1 MDLQLKGKN
10 AVVTGSSA
18 GIGWAIAL
26 ELALE
31 GANVVINGRDEAR
44 LKQAAHHIQ
53 EKAREVKI
61 GYSTADL
68 SSAGGCAQLTEAY
81 PECDILVNNLG
92 IFDPRPFEQ
101 ISDAEWYRFY
111 DVNVM
116 SGVRLA
122 RHYLPK
128 MKEKNWGRMIFISSE
143 SGIGPP
149 GDMVHYGMTKSAQLS
164 VSRALAET
172 CAGTQVTVNAVLPGP
187 TKTEGVVTLFN
198 RLAAEGGLSVAQ
210 MEKDFF
216 AHGRPTSILKR
227 FIEPGEVASMVAYLC
242 SPRAAA
248 TNGAALRVEG
258 GIVRTIV

>member
-1 MDLQLKGKN
+1 MDLQLQGKS
-10 AVVTGSSA
+10 AIVTGSSA

-26 ELALE
+26 ELAME
-31 GANVVINGRDEAR
+31 GANVVINGRDAGR
-44 LKQAAHHIQ
+44 LKAAAHRIQ
-53 EKAREVKI
+53 EKAPMAKI
-61 GYSTADL
+61 AFSTADL
-68 SSAGGCAQLTEAY
+68 SSAQGCAQLTEAH

-128 MKEKNWGRMIFISSE
+128 MKQSDWGRMIFISSE

-187 TKTEGVVTLFN
+187 TMTEGVGVFFEK
-198 RLAAEGGLSVAQ
+198 LAAESGVSVAQ

-216 AHGRPTSILKR
+216 AQGRPTSLLKR
-227 FIEPGEVASMVAYLC
+227 FIEPSEVASMVAYLC

-258 GIVRTIV
+258 GIIRTIV

>member
-1 MDLQLKGKN
+1 MDLQLNDKT

-26 ELALE
+26 ELAME
-31 GANVVINGRDEAR
+31 GVNVVINGRDEAR
-44 LKQAAHHIQ
+44 LKAASHRIQ
-53 EKAREVKI
+53 EKAAKVKV
-61 GYSTADL
+61 GYIAADL
-68 SSAGGCAQLTEAY
+68 STESGCAQLIAAQSD
-81 PECDILVNNLG
+81 CDILVNNLG

-101 ISDAEWYRFY
+101 ISDAEWHRFY

-128 MKEKNWGRMIFISSE
+128 MKTKNWGRMIFISSE
-143 SGIGPP
+143 SGINPP

-164 VSRALAET
+164 ISRALAET

-187 TKTEGVVTLFN
+187 TMTEGVGVFFSK
-198 RLAAEGGLSVAQ
+198 LAAEKGLSVAQ

-216 AHGRPTSILKR
+216 DHGRPTSLLKR
-227 FIEPGEVASMVAYLC
+227 FINPAEIAGMVAYLC

-258 GIVRTIV
+258 GIIRTIV

>member
-1 MDLQLKGKN
+1 
-10 AVVTGSSA
+10 
-18 GIGWAIAL
+18 L
-26 ELALE
+26 ELANE
-31 GANVVINGRDEAR
+31 GANVVINGRDEQR
-44 LKQAAHHIQ
+44 LKASAHRIQ
-53 EKAREVKI
+53 EKCPKAKV

-68 SSAGGCAQLTEAY
+68 STEQGCAQLIAAQ

-128 MKEKNWGRMIFISSE
+128 MKQARWGRMIFISSE

-164 VSRALAET
+164 ISRALAET

-187 TKTEGVVTLFN
+187 TMTEGVGVFFEKV
-198 RLAAEGGLSVAQ
+198 AAESGITVAQ

-216 AHGRPTSILKR
+216 AHGRPTSLLKR
-227 FIEPGEVASMVAYLC
+227 FIEPSEVAGMVAYLC

>member
-1 MDLQLKGKN
+1 MDLQLTGKN
-10 AVVTGSSA
+10 AIVTGSSA

-26 ELALE
+26 ELAME
-31 GANVVINGRDEAR
+31 GVNVVINGRDETR
-44 LKQAAHHIQ
+44 LKAAAHRIQ
-53 EKAREVKI
+53 EKSSKVKV

-68 SSAGGCAQLTEAY
+68 STEAGCSQLIATQ
-81 PECDILVNNLG
+81 PDCDILVNNLG

-101 ISDAEWYRFY
+101 ISDAEWYRFF

-128 MKEKNWGRMIFISSE
+128 MKQKNWGRMIFISSE

-164 VSRALAET
+164 ISRALAET

-187 TKTEGVVTLFN
+187 TMTEGVGVLFTK
-198 RLAAEGGLSVAQ
+198 LAAESGVTVAQ
-210 MEKDFF
+210 KEKDFF
-216 AHGRPTSILKR
+216 AQGRPTSLLKR
-227 FIEPGEVASMVAYLC
+227 FIDPAEVAGMVAYLC